1 MSRHGNGNGTGEAV
15 YRPCVG
21 LALFNRQGL
30 VFAAQ
35 RIDTPGEA
43 WQMPQGGI
51 DRGESPRVAAMRELK
66 EETGTDKAAFMG
78 EIDDWLSYDLPAD
91 LAGRAWRGR
100 FKGQRQKWFAL
111 EFTGTDADIDIAT
124 PHPEFKS
131 WRWMRLDDVAAA
143 IVAFK
148 RPIYERVALEFAPLA
163 KKLAGAV

>member
-1 MSRHGNGNGTGEAV
+1 MSRTGNGNEPQ

-30 VFAAQ
+30 IFAAQ

-51 DRGESPRVAAMRELK
+51 DKGESPRAAALRELK
-66 EETGTDKAAFMG
+66 EETGTDKAEIIG
-78 EIDDWLSYDLPAD
+78 EIDDWLTYDLPAE

-111 EFTGTDADIDIAT
+111 AFTGADADIDIAT
-124 PHPEFKS
+124 EHPEFKA
-131 WRWMRLDDVAAA
+131 WRWMSLTDVAAA

-148 RPIYERVALEFAPLA
+148 RPIYERVARDFAPLA
-163 KKLAGAV
+163 KKLAGG

>member
-1 MSRHGNGNGTGEAV
+1 MTRNGNGNGGNGSA

-51 DRGESPRVAAMRELK
+51 DRGESPRHAALRELK
-66 EETGTDKAAFMG
+66 EEIGTDKAEFLA
-78 EIDDWLSYDLPAD
+78 EIGDWLCYDLPTD

-111 EFTGTDADIDIAT
+111 GFTGTDADIDIAT
-124 PHPEFKS
+124 AHPEFKA
-131 WRWMRLDDVAAA
+131 WRWMTLDAVATA

-148 RPIYERVALEFAPLA
+148 RPIYERVAQEFAPLA
-163 KKLAGAV
+163 RKLGSG

>member
-1 MSRHGNGNGTGEAV
+1 MPRNGNGSGEAV

-21 LALFNRQGL
+21 IALFNRQGL

-51 DRGESPRVAAMRELK
+51 DKGESPRTAAMRELK
-66 EETGTDKAAFMG
+66 EETGTDKA
-78 EIDDWLSYDLPAD
+78 EILAEIGDWLTYDLPAE

-111 EFTGTDADIDIAT
+111 AFKGADSDIDIAT
-124 PHPEFKS
+124 EHPEFKA
-131 WRWMRLDDVAAA
+131 WRWMKLDDVAAA

-148 RPIYERVALEFAPLA
+148 RPIYERVAAEFAPLA
-163 KKLAGAV
+163 SKLAGG